1 MTVALPVRTDRPA
14 YRPYL
19 TRVAAIEQLGP
30 HFTRVVL
37 TGDDLS
43 TFGTDGLDQRIKLV
57 FPLADGTLPDLI
69 DDHSWYE
76 RWLALP
82 DERRNPIRTYTV
94 RRIDPV
100 ARLLTVDLVRHPP
113 AAGGALGPAAQWLEQ
128 VRVGG
133 ELVVVGPD
141 ARSIHSGVGLDW
153 HPGQAH
159 SLLLAGDETAVPA
172 ICAILESLPGDRH
185 VQAFLEVPATADVQ
199 QLDVPDHFDVTW
211 LPRDGRPS
219 GEALRPAVTRWL
231 EAHPELIAQA
241 AAPRP
246 QVVEEIDVDSEILWD
261 SPEVVL
267 PGEFYAWL
275 AGESGLI
282 KTLRRDLVSGRGIDR
297 RRVAFMGYW
306 RTGRSEGS

>member
-1 MTVALPVRTDRPA
+1 MTLALPVRTDRPA
-14 YRPYL
+14 YRPYRV
-19 TRVAAIEQLGP
+19 RVAAIEQLGP

-37 TGDDLS
+37 TGDELA

-57 FPLADGTLPDLI
+57 FPLADGALPDLT
-69 DDHSWYE
+69 DENSWYE

-82 DERRNPIRTYTV
+82 DDRRNPIRTYTV
-94 RRIDPV
+94 RRIDPSL
-100 ARLLTVDLVRHPP
+100 RLLTVDLVRHPP
-113 AAGGALGPAAQWLEQ
+113 VGGSLGPAASWLEQ
-128 VRVGG
+128 VRVDD

-172 ICAILESLPGDRH
+172 IGAILESLPADRH
-185 VQAFLEVPATADVQ
+185 VQAFLEVPTSDDVLG
-199 QLDVPDHFDVTW
+199 LDLPAGFSVTW
-211 LPRDGRPS
+211 LPRDGAAP
-219 GEALRPAVTRWL
+219 GALLQLAVTRWL
-231 EAHPELIAQA
+231 DAHPELMALA

-246 QVVEEIDVDSEILWD
+246 QVVEDIDVDREILWD

-282 KTLRRDLVSGRGIDR
+282 KGLRRELVTRRGVDR

-306 RTGRSEGS
+306 RAGRAEGC